1 MFLSGQEERD
11 QLVLRVGSW
20 RDTEIGDYTKIDN
33 LVQVNLSSFQVNCT
47 WKIPNCLVTLC

>member
-1 MFLSGQEERD
+1 MFLSGQEDRD

-33 LVQVNLSSFQVNCT
+33 LVQVNLSFFQVT
-47 WKIPNCLVTLC
+47 WRISNSLVTLC

>member
-20 RDTEIGDYTKIDN
+20 RDTKIGDYTKIDN
-33 LVQVNLSSFQVNCT
+33 LVQVNSVSSR
-47 WKIPNCLVTLC
+47 